1 MRDITL
7 KATDSIAD
15 DARYCHY
22 NLHSTAERKSTYLK
36 VNCKMPT
43 NPQVFD
49 FFFVMFKNNKN

>member
-36 VNCKMPT
+36 ANCKMPT

-49 FFFVMFKNNKN
+49 FLYYVKNEN